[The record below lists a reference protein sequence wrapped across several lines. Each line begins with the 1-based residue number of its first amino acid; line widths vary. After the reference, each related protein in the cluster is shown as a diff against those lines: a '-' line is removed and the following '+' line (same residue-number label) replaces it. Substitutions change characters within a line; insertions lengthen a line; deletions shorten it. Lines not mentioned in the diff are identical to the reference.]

1 MNIERLN
8 KVASRKTLKLTHYG
22 RKSGRPY
29 EVTIWFAVE
38 EDRVYVGTA
47 NVNRQWVHNVQKTPK
62 VTLTIG
68 GEKFNG
74 EARFLSDRL
83 QHKRIQSLMLRKYWM
98 FSPILALGRVLMAT
112 GLLRDHSGSFEVALN
127 E

>member
-62 VTLTIG
+62 VSLTIG